1 MALYDGFISYSHAK
15 DKPIAAALQSA
26 VQRLGKP
33 WYRRRA
39 LRLFRDD
46 TSLSATPE
54 LWPSIERALGQ
65 SRFFVLLASPEAA
78 ASHWVNKEVSH
89 WLERNGTGTLL
100 IGVTDGEL
108 RWDETTGDF
117 AWDDKTPLPK
127 VLAGRFKTEP
137 KWVDLRPYRLGAD
150 QRDSRFI
157 ELGADFAA
165 AIHGKPKE
173 DLLSQEVKQQ
183 RRALTWAA
191 AAVASLLVFASF
203 AGWQWRAAVK
213 AELAA
218 DAETKIANQNF
229 QATKQV
235 TVGLA
240 NNLRNVRGITQEIT
254 SLVLNNAAEVVAKLY
269 TGNESQ
275 DIVLLRGEL
284 DTAFASTS
292 WFVGDIVKARD
303 YVKQGI
309 ALDDQILRAAPD
321 AATRREALQDRYA
334 ALMLQGDIVHVQG
347 EFEAAVASFR
357 DAQAS
362 AQGII
367 DRAPRDKA
375 AWLQLVAARG
385 RIGDILRQA
394 RDYGAAVSEFDDIAG
409 IQQRFLQDNP
419 NDEDWLTQ
427 SSWNHNRLG
436 DTLLHITVHEGLMT
450 VAADRTPI
458 FKYDADAALALEHYQ
473 HSVDIRRRLVTAQPN
488 NNERQRDLIWSL
500 ALLGMAWLATD
511 TQQAW
516 TVLDDGFGEVSRL
529 LQTDP
534 KNTEWLRYL
543 ALTRNFRGDDL
554 LLQGRQPEA
563 FAEYGE
569 ALQIRKNLSDTDPK
583 NARWQR
589 DLFYT
594 YVRMAKLESIVGN
607 KNEAETFRGR
617 ALRIAKPVQLAFP
630 TDRVL
635 ADAIAEIAGSNN

>member
-26 VQRLGKP
+26 IQKLGKP

-46 TSLSATPE
+46 TSLSATPQ

-65 SRFFVLLASPEAA
+65 SRFFVLLASPESA
-78 ASHWVNKEVSH
+78 ASPWVGKEAAY
-89 WLERNGTGTLL
+89 WIDRNGTDTLL

-108 RWDETTGDF
+108 RWDEKTGDF
-117 AWDDKTPLPK
+117 AWNEATPLPA

-137 KWVDLRPYRLGAD
+137 KWVDLRPYRHGAD

-165 AIHGKPKE
+165 AIHGTPKE
-173 DLLSQEVKQQ
+173 DLLSQEVRQQ
-183 RRALTWAA
+183 RRALTLALATAA
-191 AAVASLLVFASF
+191 LMLVIASF
-203 AGWQWRAAVK
+203 AAV
-213 AELAA
+213 
-218 DAETKIANQNF
+218 ETKIARDNAARANQNF
-229 QATKQV
+229 LATKQV

-254 SLVLNNAAEVVAKLY
+254 GLVLNNAAEAVAKLY
-269 TGNESQ
+269 TGNENQ
-275 DIVLLRGEL
+275 DIVLLRSEL
-284 DTAFASTS
+284 DTAFANTS

-303 YVKQGI
+303 YVDQGI
-309 ALDDQILRAAPD
+309 ALDDQILRSTPD
-321 AATRREALQDRYA
+321 AAARREALQDRYA

-357 DAQAS
+357 AAQAS
-362 AQGII
+362 AQAIV
-367 DRAPRDKA
+367 DRAPNDKPA
-375 AWLQLVAARG
+375 ALQLAAARG

-394 RDYGAAVSEFDDIAG
+394 RDYGAAVNEFDAIAS
-409 IQQRFLQDNP
+409 IQQKFLKESPD
-419 NDEDWLTQ
+419 DADWLNQ

-436 DTLLHITVHEGLMT
+436 DTLLHITAHEGLMT

-458 FKYDADAALALEHYQ
+458 FKYDADAALALDHYQ
-473 HSVDIRRRLVTAQPN
+473 HSVDIRRKLVADQPS
-488 NNERQRDLIWSL
+488 NNERRRDLIWSL
-500 ALLGMAWLATD
+500 ALLGMASLATD

-516 TVLDDGFGEVSRL
+516 TVLDDGRGEAEQL
-529 LQTDP
+529 LKTDP

-543 ALTRNFRGDDL
+543 ALIRNFRGDDL
-554 LLQGRQPEA
+554 LLQGRTQEA
-563 FAEYGE
+563 FAEYDEG
-569 ALQIRKNLSDTDPK
+569 LRIRQNLSDTDPK
-583 NARWQR
+583 NARWRR

-594 YVRMAKLESIVGN
+594 YVRMSKVSRIAGDVEN
-607 KNEAETFRGR
+607 AEDYRGR
-617 ALRIAKPVQLAFP
+617 ALKLAEPVRLGFP

-635 ADAIAEIAGSNN
+635 ADAIVEITGANN